1 MAKFMKSQSMARK
14 KTGGGQDKPKKS
26 RGPKRT
32 KYENQGDKE
41 AKFNKKIH
49 KQNRPIN
56 SFNPKLNTINNE
68 QNKKKN
74 RREKKVKK
82 ERKGMMLMSQK

>member
-41 AKFNKKIH
+41 AKKFISKTDRLIHLILSSILLIMSKI
-49 KQNRPIN
+49 K
-56 SFNPKLNTINNE
+56 
-68 QNKKKN
+68 
-74 RREKKVKK
+74 RRTGEK
-82 ERKGMMLMSQK
+82 RK